1 MNASDHPLT
10 PERREAMAKTG
21 GYVPCLSSERAGAAG
36 RRDQSSIR
44 SRVLPVL
51 ALNEVFFGESLSS
64 RVSYLE
70 VRIIT
75 AQKFTNYFTYY
86 LRHMEI
92 RASGLI
98 RQYLPSLVIKSVTYW
113 A

>member
-1 MNASDHPLT
+1 MIQFCSRFFDFLQEQSVNASDHPLT
-10 PERREAMAKTG
+10 PERREAMAKSG

-36 RRDQSSIR
+36 RRDQSAIR

-70 VRIIT
+70 VSFR
-75 AQKFTNYFTYY
+75 
-86 LRHMEI
+86 
-92 RASGLI
+92 SG
-98 RQYLPSLVIKSVTYW
+98 R
-113 A
+113 